1 MTAFREYQ
9 RLEASGLWR
18 AKPGA
23 QRLEVIVSIGDATL
37 VISDMN
43 DRPLTHWSLP
53 ALHRANPGDTPAL
66 YHPDGDPGET
76 LELAENETEMVAAI
90 EKLRSAIGRAR
101 PQPGRLRRL
110 IMLGMFASITAL
122 ILFWLPGQLRRHAVT
137 VVPDVKREEIGD
149 LLVDAMRGITGPA
162 CDDPSGQAALA
173 RLALRLA
180 GPNGPPRL
188 LVLPDGVRDTV
199 SLPGGIILIS
209 RALVEDYEDPDVL
222 AGFIIAESLRSQ
234 KEDALNRMLLATG
247 PLSTAH
253 LLTTGDMPEGSLRD
267 YAKDILSRPT
277 ANLDATLLLETFKSR
292 SVRSSPYAYARD
304 ISGESTLSLIEADP
318 FAGQSLEPVLDD
330 GDWIRLQGIC
340 GQ

>member
-1 MTAFREYQ
+1 M
-9 RLEASGLWR
+9 
-18 AKPGA
+18 
-23 QRLEVIVSIGDATL
+23 
-37 VISDMN
+37 
-43 DRPLTHWSLP
+43 
-53 ALHRANPGDTPAL
+53 
-66 YHPDGDPGET
+66 
-76 LELAENETEMVAAI
+76 
-90 EKLRSAIGRAR
+90 
-101 PQPGRLRRL
+101 
-110 IMLGMFASITAL
+110 
-122 ILFWLPGQLRRHAVT
+122 
-137 VVPDVKREEIGD
+137 
-149 LLVDAMRGITGPA
+149 
-162 CDDPSGQAALA
+162 
-173 RLALRLA
+173 
-180 GPNGPPRL
+180 
-188 LVLPDGVRDTV
+188 
-199 SLPGGIILIS
+199 
-209 RALVEDYEDPDVL
+209 L

>member
-18 AKPGA
+18 SEPDA

-53 ALHRANPGDTPAL
+53 ALHRANPNETPAL

-76 LELAENETEMVAAI
+76 LELAENEDEMVAAI
-90 EKLRSAIGRAR
+90 EKLRNAIGRAR

-110 IMLGMFASITAL
+110 IVLGMLAAVVAL
-122 ILFWLPGQLRRHAVT
+122 LIFWLPGQLRRHAVT
-137 VVPDVKREEIGD
+137 VVPEVKREEIGD
-149 LLVDAMRGITGPA
+149 LLVDEMRGITGPA
-162 CDDPSGQAALA
+162 CADPSGQAALA
-173 RLALRLA
+173 RLAQRLA
-180 GPNGPPRL
+180 GPDGPPRL
-188 LVLPDGVRDTV
+188 LVMPDGVRDTV
-199 SLPGGIILIS
+199 SLPGDVILIS

-222 AGFIIAESLRSQ
+222 AGFLIAESLRSAN
-234 KEDALNRMLLATG
+234 EDALDRMLTKTG
-247 PLSTAH
+247 ALSTAH
-253 LLTTGDMPEGSLRD
+253 LLTTGDMPEGSLRQ

-277 ANLDATLLLETFKSR
+277 ADLDPTLLLAAFKAR
-292 SVRSSPYAYARD
+292 SVGSSPYAYARD
-304 ISGESTLSLIEADP
+304 ISGETTLSLIEADP

-330 GDWIRLQGIC
+330 GDWLRLQSIC